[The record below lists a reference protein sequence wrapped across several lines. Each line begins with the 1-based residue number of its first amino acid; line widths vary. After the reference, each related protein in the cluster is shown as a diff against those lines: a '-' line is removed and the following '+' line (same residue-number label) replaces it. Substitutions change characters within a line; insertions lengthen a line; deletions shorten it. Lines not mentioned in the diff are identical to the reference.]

1 MVKYPI
7 ITSKH
12 FYRNL
17 TNTFKK
23 YKIHKEYRTEQEL
36 CNPKKFKLQNPQ
48 KFVAS
53 YISPKTPYRNLLVF
67 HQIGSGKTCA
77 SIQIAENWK
86 KTHKIIVAVPASLI
100 LNFKKEL
107 VSKCAN
113 AQYITDKE
121 IELLKKD
128 KFTTISHK
136 KILKTIEKRIN
147 KYYEI
152 ISHQKLIQKIQ
163 TKSLRIKNKVLII
176 DEIQNLVSM
185 KGTYYKILYKYLSK
199 NRNNSPIILLSATP
213 MFDKPIELSLTLNLL
228 NLNEFIPV
236 GKMFEN
242 LFIQRY
248 KDTEGEIFYT
258 IKNTDMLSKMIKGY
272 VSYFRGA
279 HPKTFPKKTQI
290 IVKCKMKEFQLKSYI
305 AVSKKKGRFKKTDL
319 FKISDSFFIGLRA
332 ISNIAFPNRK
342 FGKKGFDSFTGKLLK
357 GQYLREYSEKFYK
370 IIKFIKK
377 SQGPVFIY
385 SNFKNYFGIKSLIKV
400 LEAYKYLDFSKNEQ
414 GAKRFA
420 IWSGDTSNTTR
431 SKLIKIFNSKENIN
445 GEKIKILLG
454 TPSIKEGVSLLRVEQ
469 VHILEPYWNISR
481 LDQIIGRAI
490 RYCSHKDV
498 PKYRKNVTIYMYESV
513 LPSKEISIDTYITSL
528 AKRKQIIITQF
539 ENILKQSAVDCN
551 LNKNANFVGKNN
563 KLKCK
568 I

>member
-7 ITSKH
+7 INSKN
-12 FYRNL
+12 FYRNI
-17 TNTFKK
+17 TKTFKK
-23 YKIHKEYRTEQEL
+23 YKIHKTHKTEQEL

-48 KFVAS
+48 TFVAS

-77 SIQIAENWK
+77 SIQIAEKWK
-86 KTHKIIVAVPASLI
+86 QTHKIMVAVPASLI

-107 VSKCAN
+107 ISKCVD

-121 IELLKKD
+121 VELLKTHKC
-128 KFTTISHK
+128 TTMIHK
-136 KILKTIEKRIN
+136 NILKTINKRIS
-147 KYYEI
+147 KHYEI
-152 ISHQKLIQKIQ
+152 ISHQILIQKIKN
-163 TKSLRIKNKVLII
+163 KSLRLKNKVLII
-176 DEIQNLVSM
+176 DEIQNLVSI
-185 KGTYYKILYKYLSK
+185 KGSHYNILHTYLSK
-199 NRNNSPIILLSATP
+199 NRSNNPIVLLSATP

-228 NLNEFIPV
+228 DLQEKIPI

-242 LFIQRY
+242 LFIERY
-248 KDTEGEIFYT
+248 KDKEGEIFYT

-279 HPKTFPKKTQI
+279 HPKTFPKKKQI
-290 IVKCKMKEFQLKSYI
+290 IVKCKMKEFQLKSYL

-319 FKISDSFFIGLRA
+319 FKISDSFFIGIRA
-332 ISNIAFPNRK
+332 ISNVAFPNRK
-342 FGKKGFDSFTGKLLK
+342 FGKKGFDSFNGKLLK
-357 GQYLREYSEKFYK
+357 GQYLRQYSEKFYK
-370 IIKFIKK
+370 IIKFIKR

-400 LEAYKYLDFSKNEQ
+400 LEAYKYIDFAKNEK
-414 GAKRFA
+414 GSKRYA
-420 IWSGDTSNTTR
+420 VWSGDTSTVNR
-431 SKLIKIFNSKENIN
+431 NKIIRTFNSKENMN
-445 GEKIKILLG
+445 GEQIKILLG

-498 PKYRKNVTIYMYESV
+498 PKYRKNVTIYMYESI
-513 LPSKEISIDTYITSL
+513 LPTKEISIDTYITSL
-528 AKRKQIIITQF
+528 AERKQIIITQF
-539 ENILKQSAVDCN
+539 ENVLKHSAIDCN
-551 LNKNANFVGKNN
+551 LNKNANFIGNKK

>member
-12 FYRNL
+12 FYRNI
-17 TNTFKK
+17 TETFKK
-23 YKIHKEYRTEQEL
+23 YKIQKEFRTEQEL
-36 CNPKKFKLQNPQ
+36 CNPKKYKLQNPQ

-77 SIQIAENWK
+77 SIQIAEKWK
-86 KTHKIIVAVPASLI
+86 KTHKILVAVPASLI

-107 VSKCAN
+107 ISKCIDS
-113 AQYITDKE
+113 QYITDKE
-121 IELLKKD
+121 IELLKKY
-128 KFTTISHK
+128 KYTSKIHK
-136 KILKTIEKRIN
+136 KILNVINKRIN

-152 ISHQKLIQKIQ
+152 ISHQKLILK
-163 TKSLRIKNKVLII
+163 IKNKTLRLKNKLLII
-176 DEIQNLVSM
+176 DEVQNLVSM
-185 KGTYYKILYKYLSK
+185 KGSCYKILHNYLKK
-199 NRNNSPIILLSATP
+199 NRKNNPIVLLSATP

-228 NLNEFIPV
+228 DLKESIPV

-242 LFIQRY
+242 LFIEKF
-248 KDTEGEIFYT
+248 KDNEGEIFYT
-258 IKNTDMLSKMIKGY
+258 IKNIDLLYQMVKGY

-279 HPKTFPKKTQI
+279 HPKTFPKKKQI
-290 IVKCKMKEFQLKSYI
+290 IVKCKMKEFQLKSYLAI
-305 AVSKKKGRFKKTDL
+305 AKKKGNFRETDL
-319 FKISDSFFIGLRA
+319 FNISDSFFIGLRA

-342 FGKKGFDSFTGKLLK
+342 VGRKGYDSFKGKLLK
-357 GQYLREYSEKFYK
+357 GQYLRQYSEKFYK
-370 IIKFIKK
+370 IINLIKK
-377 SQGPVFIY
+377 SQGPIFIY
-385 SNFKNYFGIKSLIKV
+385 SNFKSYFGIQSFIKV
-400 LEAYKYLDFSKNEQ
+400 LEAYNYKDFNKEGEGLN
-414 GAKRFA
+414 RYC
-420 IWSGDTSNTTR
+420 IWSGDTSNTNR
-431 SKLIKIFNSKENIN
+431 NKIIRTFNNFNNIN

-498 PKYRKNVTIYMYESV
+498 PKYRKKVDIYMYESV
-513 LPSKEISIDTYITSL
+513 LPKQELSIDTYITSL

-539 ENILKQSAVDCN
+539 ENVLKQSAIDCS
-551 LNKNANFVGKNN
+551 LNKNANFIGSKN